1 MRAIRNMETGWVL
14 CWWDEPEP
22 ERGGA
27 PSPVGE
33 SSSWEPVPGD
43 GEELITLDTTMEEFS
58 RRLEDKAGGEF
69 AGAYVRDPVGSP
81 HQEAVVVKSVPAWDT
96 SAPTALSEVEL
107 EVVPSASA
115 ETEPT
120 TDPIELLI
128 ERVQR
133 RGGKQV
139 TLADLTAVRD
149 ERSKHGLT
157 RRNTP

>member
-1 MRAIRNMETGWVL
+1 MRAIRNMKTGWVL
-14 CWWDEPEP
+14 CWWDEPDTEPDTEPEP
-22 ERGGA
+22 ERGGVY
-27 PSPVGE
+27 PVGE

-69 AGAYVRDPVGSP
+69 AGAYVRDPA
-81 HQEAVVVKSVPAWDT
+81 EAVAALSTPAWDT

-107 EVVPSASA
+107 EVVPA
-115 ETEPT
+115 ETESA

-139 TLADLTAVRD
+139 TLADLKAIRD
-149 ERSKHGLT
+149 ERSKHELT